1 MRFFL
6 PIAIAYATTA
16 LALPMHPAKGPATNE
31 AARDAKLDSGANTL
45 TIFHEYSIDSP
56 GGLKERSSEKL
67 NPASKTSFSVLI
79 NPWFPWH
86 KAVAGNLRGPGKEQQ
101 QREKVEKDAP
111 IQPAHIADDLFL
123 DFDKNAVRIAN
134 EDEGDGVEID
144 QINIDRDIDE

>member
-56 GGLKERSSEKL
+56 GGLKER
-67 NPASKTSFSVLI
+67 VLI